1 LSNSPF
7 DRELAKLNSA
17 NDLLQAALGGCISRR
32 ALLHR
37 GRDLGLAAGVLGII
51 LRASGGT
58 VRAQG
63 TPVATGKKSKPAG
76 KEIKDG
82 RITVGVVG
90 AIDTFNPYLTSLY
103 GQGFEILSGVM
114 EGLVGYD
121 SRQRLKPLLAQGYTI
136 SDDGLT
142 YTFDIRPD
150 VLFQNGD
157 RLTARDVVA
166 SWQMIMNRDLPVW
179 SRLGWDKITAID
191 VPDDRTAVVKTA
203 QLFAPFLSSIASGQF
218 TTCAISPAGE
228 LGKDLDAFR
237 ERFDT
242 KPIGTGPFR
251 IKSVRQREITL
262 ERFAKHWAG
271 TPRLE
276 RITVRVF
283 DSHEEQLAALGAGE
297 IQIAGRVGS
306 PGDQHVDEALA
317 IPHAAVFSYRG
328 LTWGHLDLKQISHL
342 MDRGVRQAL
351 DYATPKAEIIEQV
364 LGGWAQ
370 TGAADQ
376 APGSWAYNQALRPR
390 SLNLERAG
398 SLMSRAGF
406 ELDEEKRLV
415 KDGDALEIDLWGEE
429 GDAQAEPILRLIAGS
444 WARIGVSSRIRMAP
458 SAELWGPTGYQYSD
472 RMTAGYYRWAN
483 VNDPDDMFYWH
494 SSQIPT
500 HPGGPGG
507 NVPAFF
513 NEYSF
518 QEEIDDL
525 TARAAAETDQVQR
538 KNLYLQ
544 IQELLHEQV
553 PAIFLFW
560 DHGFSAAAR
569 TVGNY
574 LPSAFTY
581 QLWNAREWYL
591 ADS

>member
-1 LSNSPF
+1 LPKPHT
-7 DRELAKLNSA
+7 DRDLTKLNTA
-17 NDLLQAALGGCISRR
+17 DDLLQAVLAGRISRR
-32 ALLHR
+32 ALMRR
-37 GRDLGLAAGVLGII
+37 GRDLGLAAGMLAII
-51 LRASGGT
+51 GGASGQT
-58 VRAQG
+58 ARAQRA
-63 TPVATGKKSKPAG
+63 PVSDGKKSKPAG
-76 KEIKDG
+76 KEIRNG
-82 RITVGVVG
+82 QIRVGVVG
-90 AIDTFNPYLTSLY
+90 AIDTLNPYVTSLY
-103 GQGFEILSGVM
+103 GQGFDILSGVM

-121 SRQRLKPLLAQGYTI
+121 SRQRLRPLLAQGYTI

-157 RLTARDVVA
+157 PLTARDVAA

-191 VPDDRTAVVKTA
+191 VPDDRTAVVQTS

-218 TTCAISPAGE
+218 TTCAICPAGE
-228 LGKDLDAFR
+228 LEKGVDAFR
-237 ERFDT
+237 ERFDA

-251 IKSVRQREITL
+251 IKSVRQREIIL
-262 ERFAKHWAG
+262 ERYAKHWAG
-271 TPRLE
+271 NPRLE
-276 RITVRVF
+276 RITVRVY
-283 DSHEEQLAALGAGE
+283 DSQEEQLAALASGE
-297 IQIAGRVGS
+297 IHVAGRVGS
-306 PGDQHVDEALA
+306 PGSQHVTDALA
-317 IPHAAVFSYRG
+317 VPDATVFSYPA
-328 LTWGHLDLKQISHL
+328 LTWGHLDLKHISHL
-342 MDRGVRQAL
+342 MDTRVRQAL
-351 DYATPKAEIIEQV
+351 DYATPKADIVEQV

-370 TGAADQ
+370 MAAADQ

-390 SLNLERAG
+390 SLDLAKAT

-406 ELDEEKRLV
+406 ETDGRGRLV
-415 KDGDALEIDLWGEE
+415 RAGEPFEIDLWGED
-429 GDAQAEPILRLIAGS
+429 GDAQAEPILRLIAES
-444 WARIGVSSRIRMAP
+444 WARIGISSRIRLAP
-458 SAELWGPTGYQYSD
+458 PDELWGPTGYQFSD

-494 SSQIPT
+494 SSQVPT

-507 NVPAFF
+507 NVPAYF
-513 NEYSF
+513 NLYSF
-518 QEEIDDL
+518 QDEIDDL
-525 TARAAAETDQVQR
+525 TSRAAAETDPVQR
-538 KNLYLQ
+538 KELYLQ

-560 DHGFSAAAR
+560 DYGFSAAAK
-569 TVGNY
+569 TIGNY